1 MLTQLN
7 ACWNPIDDNHVFF
20 KSYIPNAP
28 HGSMWIMNIILL
40 NIIITPYWATCVNCK
55 ANSKSSTIGY
65 TWPNFSRS
73 VVEIWSHFQF
83 HVFAVMCK
91 HLQISKTYSG
101 FMIPP
106 PQFWH
111 TIQIISTLKR
121 PDFHNFSVFFFGLNQ
136 WRTWNMNLTLP
147 EIGLKM

>member
-20 KSYIPNAP
+20 KSYIPNPP
-28 HGSMWIMNIILL
+28 HGSMWIMNILLL

-73 VVEIWSHFQF
+73 VVKIWSHFQF
-83 HVFAVMCK
+83 RVFAVMCK

-106 PQFWH
+106 HSFGILSKSFQHWRGQIF
-111 TIQIISTLKR
+111 IISQS
-121 PDFHNFSVFFFGLNQ
+121 FSLVWTNGGHG
-136 WRTWNMNLTLP
+136 TW
-147 EIGLKM
+147 IWHFQR